1 MSGKWNRSRK
11 VSVKGKILNTHQFYP
26 LCFMMVDR
34 LKNAADFAKLSEEVD
49 ANYLTEIASD
59 SPEYLLKLMQ
69 QVIGV
74 FLSKLN
80 IPSEE
85 VDVFTEQIKE
95 RKMGELFAHFEA
107 WDVQS
112 GRN

>member
-1 MSGKWNRSRK
+1 
-11 VSVKGKILNTHQFYP
+11 
-26 LCFMMVDR
+26 MMVDR

-59 SPEYLLKLMQ
+59 SPEYLLRLMQ
-69 QVIGV
+69 QIIGV

-85 VDVFTEQIKE
+85 VDVFTEQIKK

-107 WDVQS
+107 WDVQA